1 MTEEE
6 YRELPNSE
14 YFSASFLKMFDK
26 EGPESLIKKIDYNNK
41 GTFKGSIIDTLCFDN
56 ENFEKIYHVSTSNKE
71 PSETEK
77 VLLNSLHSIIDY
89 KDIKSFSYIKVGLN
103 LIKELKLWKNI
114 KNEEILISKLKNED
128 FVKSLKD
135 LFKSKNKIVISG
147 SDYMNALEVKKY
159 LIENENTKDYFL
171 NSDIKKKQ
179 VLFQIPILFSI
190 ENDKFKSL
198 LDIIFIDH
206 EDKTIRVVDL
216 KTGFDDNNSFKWT
229 ILKYRYDIQIA
240 LYTKALETYI
250 IDNGLKD
257 YRVIDPMIIYTQVSK
272 PDRPLIFKFNES
284 LVRYAYIGFK
294 LKSGY
299 LYKGILELV
308 DEINWHK
315 DNNIYNYSKNDYIN
329 KQVNLDSKLLNI
341 DYGINDMPSDLFSN
355 YSKSNSY
362 FNTDMLREMVQDLT
376 REPLIT
382 ESWTTFARSVDTS
395 SPGITQQIENME
407 SLRQDDYIDEVEFE

>member
-6 YRELPNSE
+6 YRKLPNSE

-26 EGPESLIKKIDYNNK
+26 EGPESLIKTVNYDNK

-77 VLLNSLHSIIDY
+77 VLLDSLHSIIDY
-89 KDIKSFSYIKVGLN
+89 KDIKSFSYIQVGLE
-103 LIKELKLWKNI
+103 LIKELNLWKNI

-147 SDYMNALEVKKY
+147 SDYMNALEVKKH

-190 ENDKFKSL
+190 ENDKFKCL
-198 LDIIFIDH
+198 LDIIFINH

-229 ILKYRYDIQIA
+229 ILKYRYDIQVA

-257 YRVIDPMIIYTQVSK
+257 YRVIDPIIIYTQVSK
-272 PDRPLIFKFNES
+272 PDRPLIFKFNEK
-284 LVRYAYIGFK
+284 LVKYAYRGFK

-329 KQVNLDSKLLNI
+329 KQVNLNSKLLNI
-341 DYGINDMPSDLFSN
+341 DYGVNDIPSDLFSN
-355 YSKSNSY
+355 YSKSNLS
-362 FNTDMLREMVQDLT
+362 FNTDMLTETVQNLT
-376 REPLIT
+376 REQLRGR
-382 ESWTTFARSVDTS
+382 WTTFPRIDNTS

-407 SLRQDDYIDEVEFE
+407 SLRQDDSIDEVEFE